1 MGVGF
6 LFFIHRTMPAKR
18 ERKEEY
24 CDKLRELLNKYNKIM
39 IVGADN
45 VGSSHMQSIRASIR
59 GKGVLLM
66 GKNTM
71 IRRVIRTEY
80 KKFEPLLGVLEG
92 NVGLLF
98 TDSDLSELRDVIKEQ
113 KVAAPAKAGAL
124 SPCDV
129 VIPAGDT
136 GLEPTQTAFLQALNI
151 ATRINKGQ
159 IAIQNDILLLT
170 EGEKVGASQA
180 TLLQKL
186 KIKPF
191 SYGLLLRSIFE
202 DGHLYGANVL
212 DINMAGIT
220 KQLQSAATRIACVSL
235 AIGYPTRPSISHSL
249 ARGFKNILS
258 LAVATDI
265 EFERAK
271 EIKDLLNMDPEALA
285 ALQAASA
292 PAADSGASAAA
303 APAKV
308 EEEEEEEE
316 EEMGFGLFD

>member
-1 MGVGF
+1 
-6 LFFIHRTMPAKR
+6 
-18 ERKEEY
+18 
-24 CDKLRELLNKYNKIM
+24 
-39 IVGADN
+39 
-45 VGSSHMQSIRASIR
+45 MQSIRASIR

-98 TDSDLSELRDVIKEQ
+98 TDSDLSELRDVI
-113 KVAAPAKAGAL
+113 
-124 SPCDV
+124 
-129 VIPAGDT
+129 IPAGDT

-191 SYGLLLRSIFE
+191 SYGLLLR
-202 DGHLYGANVL
+202 
-212 DINMAGIT
+212 
-220 KQLQSAATRIACVSL
+220 
-235 AIGYPTRPSISHSL
+235 
-249 ARGFKNILS
+249 
-258 LAVATDI
+258 
-265 EFERAK
+265 
-271 EIKDLLNMDPEALA
+271 
-285 ALQAASA
+285 
-292 PAADSGASAAA
+292 
-303 APAKV
+303 
-308 EEEEEEEE
+308 
-316 EEMGFGLFD
+316 

>member
-202 DGHLYGANVL
+202 DGHLYVPMFLTSTWPASPSSSNPLLPVL
-212 DINMAGIT
+212 PVFLWLLVT
-220 KQLQSAATRIACVSL
+220 LLVLPSLTLWLVVSRTSCL
-235 AIGYPTRPSISHSL
+235 W
-249 ARGFKNILS
+249 LS
-258 LAVATDI
+258 LPISSSSVL
-265 EFERAK
+265 RR
-271 EIKDLLNMDPEALA
+271 
-285 ALQAASA
+285 
-292 PAADSGASAAA
+292 
-303 APAKV
+303 
-308 EEEEEEEE
+308 
-316 EEMGFGLFD
+316 